1 MLTKYIAKFS
11 ETKSYGEWFTDSENN
26 GAPEHPIQLPFVV
39 FDDIV
44 DLFVSEFYQFAESH
58 PEYQLT
64 NYSLILRNNAIGW
77 NGESMRNVN
86 TDALDEQCILALIMA
101 AIRAERFCDGALF
114 GFFSDGYILKWLKRL
129 KEIDDSVA

>member
-1 MLTKYIAKFS
+1 
-11 ETKSYGEWFTDSENN
+11 
-26 GAPEHPIQLPFVV
+26 
-39 FDDIV
+39 
-44 DLFVSEFYQFAESH
+44 
-58 PEYQLT
+58 
-64 NYSLILRNNAIGW
+64 
-77 NGESMRNVN
+77 MRNVN